1 MSKMRGVAVYTN
13 SNNEV
18 EEIVL
23 RPTELKE
30 DNMRYSKQ
38 LEDLGYKMIFCLFT
52 TDSELF
58 HKALLKTS
66 VLVLRCTTKY
76 YNDYLQ
82 ERMGFV
88 PDDVLAETQRLQ
100 DCYIETLMR
109 KVARRVRWCLNRDI
123 EVTDEL
129 AILCYNFAEQ
139 HKEEC
144 VFQC

>member
-1 MSKMRGVAVYTN
+1 MNKMRGVAVYMN
-13 SNNEV
+13 SNNEA

-30 DNMRYSKQ
+30 GKMKYSKQ
-38 LEDLGYKMIFCLFT
+38 LEDMGYKMIHCVFT
-52 TDSELF
+52 TDEELF
-58 HKALLKTS
+58 YKSILKS
-66 VLVLRCTTKY
+66 AVLVLRCTTKY

-100 DCYIETLMR
+100 DDYLETLMR
-109 KVARRVRWCLNRDI
+109 RVARRVRWCLNRDI

-129 AILCYNFAEQ
+129 AISCYNFARQ
-139 HKEEC
+139 HEEEC
-144 VFQC
+144 VF

>member
-1 MSKMRGVAVYTN
+1 MNKMRGVAVYMN
-13 SNNEV
+13 SNNEA

-30 DNMRYSKQ
+30 DKMRYSKQ
-38 LEDLGYKMIFCLFT
+38 LEDMGYKMIYCRFT
-52 TDSELF
+52 TDEELF
-58 HKALLKTS
+58 YKSILKS
-66 VLVLRCTTKY
+66 AVLVLRCTTKY

-88 PDDVLAETQRLQ
+88 SDDVLAETQRLQ
-100 DCYIETLMR
+100 DDYLETLMR

-129 AILCYNFAEQ
+129 AISCYNFARQQE
-139 HKEEC
+139 EEC
-144 VFQC
+144 VF

>member
-1 MSKMRGVAVYTN
+1 MNKMRGVAVYMN
-13 SNNEV
+13 SNNEA

-30 DNMRYSKQ
+30 VKMIYSKQ
-38 LEDLGYKMIFCLFT
+38 LEDMGYKMIHCVFT
-52 TDSELF
+52 TDEELF
-58 HKALLKTS
+58 YKSILKS
-66 VLVLRCTTKY
+66 AVLVLRCTTKY

-100 DCYIETLMR
+100 DDYLETLMR

-129 AILCYNFAEQ
+129 AISCYNFARQ
-139 HKEEC
+139 HEEEC
-144 VFQC
+144 VF

>member
-1 MSKMRGVAVYTN
+1 MNKMRGVAVYMN
-13 SNNEV
+13 SNNEA

-23 RPTELKE
+23 RPTEFRE
-30 DNMRYSKQ
+30 DKMRYSKQ
-38 LEDLGYKMIFCLFT
+38 LEDMGYKLIRCVFT
-52 TDSELF
+52 TDEELF
-58 HKALLKTS
+58 YKSILKS
-66 VLVLRCTTKY
+66 AVLELRYTTKY

-100 DCYIETLMR
+100 DDYLETLMR

-129 AILCYNFAEQ
+129 AISCYNFARQ
-139 HKEEC
+139 HEEEC
-144 VFQC
+144 IF

>member
-1 MSKMRGVAVYTN
+1 MNKMRGVAVYMN
-13 SNNEV
+13 SNNEA

-30 DNMRYSKQ
+30 VKMTYSKQ
-38 LEDLGYKMIFCLFT
+38 LEDMGYKMIHCVFT
-52 TDSELF
+52 TDEELF
-58 HKALLKTS
+58 YKSILKS
-66 VLVLRCTTKY
+66 AVLVLRCTTKY

-100 DCYIETLMR
+100 DDYLETLMR

-129 AILCYNFAEQ
+129 AISCYNFARQ
-139 HKEEC
+139 HEEEC
-144 VFQC
+144 VF

>member
-1 MSKMRGVAVYTN
+1 MNKMRGVAVYMN
-13 SNNEV
+13 SNNEA

-30 DNMRYSKQ
+30 DKMRYSKQ
-38 LEDLGYKMIFCLFT
+38 LEDMGYKLIHCMFT
-52 TDSELF
+52 TDEELF
-58 HKALLKTS
+58 YKSILKS
-66 VLVLRCTTKY
+66 AVLVLRCTTKY

-100 DCYIETLMR
+100 DDYLETLMR
-109 KVARRVRWCLNRDI
+109 RVARRVRWCLNRDI

-129 AILCYNFAEQ
+129 AISCYNFARQ
-139 HKEEC
+139 HE
-144 VFQC
+144 

>member
-1 MSKMRGVAVYTN
+1 MNKMRGVAVYMN
-13 SNNEV
+13 SNNEA

-30 DNMRYSKQ
+30 VKMIYSKQ
-38 LEDLGYKMIFCLFT
+38 LEDMGYKMIHCVFT
-52 TDSELF
+52 TDEELF
-58 HKALLKTS
+58 YKSILKS
-66 VLVLRCTTKY
+66 AVLVLRCTTKY

-100 DCYIETLMR
+100 DDYLETLMR

-129 AILCYNFAEQ
+129 AISCYNFARQ
-139 HKEEC
+139 HEEEC
-144 VFQC
+144 IF

>member
-1 MSKMRGVAVYTN
+1 MSKMRGVAVYMN
-13 SNNEV
+13 SNNEA

-30 DNMRYSKQ
+30 DKMRDSKQ
-38 LEDLGYKMIFCLFT
+38 LEDMGYKMIHCMFT
-52 TDSELF
+52 TDEELF
-58 HKALLKTS
+58 YKSILKS
-66 VLVLRCTTKY
+66 AVLVLRCTTKY

-100 DCYIETLMR
+100 DDYLETLMR

-129 AILCYNFAEQ
+129 AISCYNFARQ
-139 HKEEC
+139 HEEEC
-144 VFQC
+144 VF

>member
-1 MSKMRGVAVYTN
+1 MNKMRGVAVYMN
-13 SNNEV
+13 SNNEA

-30 DNMRYSKQ
+30 DKMRYSKQ
-38 LEDLGYKMIFCLFT
+38 LEDMGYKMIHCMFT
-52 TDSELF
+52 TDEELF
-58 HKALLKTS
+58 YKSILKS
-66 VLVLRCTTKY
+66 AVLVLRCTTKY

-100 DCYIETLMR
+100 DDYLETLIR
-109 KVARRVRWCLNRDI
+109 RVARRVRWCLNRDI

-129 AILCYNFAEQ
+129 AISCYNFARQ
-139 HKEEC
+139 HEEEC
-144 VFQC
+144 VF

>member
-1 MSKMRGVAVYTN
+1 MNKMRGVAVYMN
-13 SNNEV
+13 SNNEA

-23 RPTELKE
+23 RPTEFRE
-30 DNMRYSKQ
+30 DKMRYSKQ
-38 LEDLGYKMIFCLFT
+38 LEDMGYKMIYCMFT
-52 TDSELF
+52 TDEELF
-58 HKALLKTS
+58 YKSILKS
-66 VLVLRCTTKY
+66 AVLVLRCTTKY

-100 DCYIETLMR
+100 EDYLETLMR
-109 KVARRVRWCLNRDI
+109 RVARRVRWCLNRDI

-129 AILCYNFAEQ
+129 AISCYNFARQ

-144 VFQC
+144 VF

>member
-1 MSKMRGVAVYTN
+1 MNKMRGVAVYMN

-23 RPTELKE
+23 RPTEFRE
-30 DNMRYSKQ
+30 DKIRYSNQ
-38 LEDLGYKMIFCLFT
+38 LEDMGYKLIRCVFT
-52 TDSELF
+52 TDEELF
-58 HKALLKTS
+58 YKSILKS
-66 VLVLRCTTKY
+66 AVLVLRYTTKY

-100 DCYIETLMR
+100 DDYLETLMR
-109 KVARRVRWCLNRDI
+109 RVARRVRWCLNRDI

-129 AILCYNFAEQ
+129 AISCYNFARQ
-139 HKEEC
+139 HEEEC
-144 VFQC
+144 VF